1 MTGTH
6 AGQPREG
13 NPQDTTPAVPPSRFS
28 RVFRQFAAAAGIG
41 LLVLVASWLGILSR
55 SEHQLASFW
64 PTNALLLGV
73 FARRPALATPLG
85 WLAAAAGYLGA
96 DLLTGGGLA
105 ATLRLTGANLAGVAV
120 GCLLLHRFRREDLG
134 LQRAQS
140 MLRVL
145 MVCAGAAFAA
155 ALSGCLIARSVI
167 GADLVQAIGIWFSAE
182 LVSYVALVPVVL
194 LLPSPRD
201 LRHAWRE
208 PLARFLNMPGHRLP
222 ALSLLLTV
230 LLGVAIGGPG
240 AIAFPVPAL
249 LWCALSYRLFTT
261 ATATALLC
269 IWTLVGIANGWI
281 DLHVQDD
288 MAAIVSMRIGMAL
301 VAVAPLT
308 VAGAHAARN
317 RLLNALNHAAN
328 HDALTQTLSRRAF
341 ERRGEAALERAR
353 AQGGALAVLMV
364 DLDHFKAINDRHG
377 HAAGDIVL
385 VAFAER
391 ARRLLREGDL
401 LGRFGGE
408 EFAIL
413 MPGVGERDAR
423 RLAEQ
428 LLHVSA
434 QPFELEDGRRLDIT
448 ISIGLAMQP
457 PLTDSASLETLLKRA
472 DRALYQA
479 KFNGRNRMEQAP
491 LPASES

>member
-1 MTGTH
+1 MAGTQD
-6 AGQPREG
+6 GQPREG
-13 NPQDTTPAVPPSRFS
+13 NPQDSAPAVPPSRFS
-28 RVFRQFAAAAGIG
+28 RVFRSLAAAVGIG
-41 LLVLVASWLGILSR
+41 ILVLVASWLGILSR
-55 SEHQLASFW
+55 PEHQLAAFW

-73 FARRPALATPLG
+73 FARRPSLATPLG

-96 DLLTGGGLA
+96 DLLTGGGLS

-120 GCLLLHRFRREDLG
+120 GCLLFQRFRREDLG

-145 MVCAGAAFAA
+145 MVCAGAALAA

-167 GADLVQAIGIWFSAE
+167 GADLLQAIGIWFSAE
-182 LVSYVALVPVVL
+182 LVSYVALVPMVL
-194 LLPSPRD
+194 LLPSPRT
-201 LRHAWRE
+201 LGQVWRE
-208 PLARFLNMPGHRLP
+208 PLARFLHEPGHRLP
-222 ALSLLLTV
+222 ALALLATV
-230 LLGVAIGGPG
+230 LLGVAVGGPG

-269 IWTLVGIANGWI
+269 VWTLIGIANGWI

-308 VAGAHAARN
+308 VAGANTARN
-317 RLLNALNHAAN
+317 RLLSALNHAAN
-328 HDALTQTLSRRAF
+328 HDALTQALSRGAF
-341 ERRGEAALERAR
+341 ERRGQAALERVR
-353 AQGGALAVLMV
+353 AQGGAVAVLMV

-377 HAAGDIVL
+377 HAAGDAVL

-423 RLAEQ
+423 QLADQ
-428 LLHVSA
+428 LLRVCA
-434 QPFELEDGRRLDIT
+434 QPFELDDGRRLDIT
-448 ISIGLAMQP
+448 VSIGLVMQP
-457 PLTDSASLETLLKRA
+457 PLVEDEPLEQLLKHA
-472 DRALYQA
+472 DHALYQA
-479 KFNGRNRMEQAP
+479 KFNGRNRVERAV
-491 LPASES
+491 LPSRR

>member
-1 MTGTH
+1 MAGTQD
-6 AGQPREG
+6 GQPREG
-13 NPQDTTPAVPPSRFS
+13 TPQDSTPAVPACSFS
-28 RVFRQFAAAAGIG
+28 RIFRALATAAGIG

-55 SEHQLASFW
+55 PEHQLASFW

-73 FARRPALATPLG
+73 FARRPSLANPLG
-85 WLAAAAGYLGA
+85 WLAAAVGYLGA
-96 DLLTGGGLA
+96 DLLTGSSLST
-105 ATLRLTGANLAGVAV
+105 TLRLTGANLAGVAV
-120 GCLLLHRFRREDLG
+120 GCLLLHRFVRHEDLG

-145 MVCAGAAFAA
+145 MVCAGAALAA
-155 ALSGCLIARSVI
+155 AASGCLIARSVI
-167 GADLVQAIGIWFSAE
+167 GVDLVQAIGIWFSAE

-194 LLPSPRD
+194 LLPSPRH
-201 LRHAWRE
+201 LGQAWRG
-208 PLARFLNMPGHRLP
+208 PLARFLHEPGHRLP

-261 ATATALLC
+261 ACATALLC
-269 IWTLVGIANGWI
+269 IWTLVAIANGWI
-281 DLHVQDD
+281 DLHMQDD

-317 RLLNALNHAAN
+317 RLLTALNHAAS
-328 HDALTQTLSRRAF
+328 HDALTQALSRGAF
-341 ERRGEAALERAR
+341 ERRGQAAVERAR
-353 AQGGALAVLMV
+353 AQGGGVAVLMV

-377 HAAGDIVL
+377 HAAGDAVL

-413 MPGVGERDAR
+413 MPGIGERDAL
-423 RLAEQ
+423 RLADQ
-428 LLHVSA
+428 LLRASA
-434 QPFELEDGRRLDIT
+434 QPFELDDGERLDIT
-448 ISIGLAMQP
+448 VSIGVAMQP
-457 PLTDSASLETLLKRA
+457 PPAADESLEKLLKRA

-479 KFNGRNRMEQAP
+479 KFNGRNRMEQA
-491 LPASES
+491 LSA